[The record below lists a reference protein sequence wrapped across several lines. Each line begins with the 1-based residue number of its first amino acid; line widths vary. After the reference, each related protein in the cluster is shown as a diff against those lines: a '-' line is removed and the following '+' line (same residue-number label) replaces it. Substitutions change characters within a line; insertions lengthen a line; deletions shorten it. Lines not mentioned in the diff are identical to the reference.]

1 MKSISLVMSEQQK
14 IDETIES
21 ITNKDKK
28 KNTKIVQSSKAFEE
42 EQRFVAEN
50 EIDDQDGILDTKQWE
65 SKKNEN
71 TKLIVSIVIIKV
83 NISMN

>member
-1 MKSISLVMSEQQK
+1 MSLVMFEQQK
-14 IDETIES
+14 MDETIES

-28 KNTKIVQSSKAFEE
+28 KNTKIVQSSTAFEE

>member
-1 MKSISLVMSEQQK
+1 MRSMSLVMSEQQK
-14 IDETIES
+14 IDETVES

-28 KNTKIVQSSKAFEE
+28 KNTKIVQSSTAFEE